1 MEFLVHI
8 EIVWPPDAGAEK
20 REQIFAEELLAG
32 QRLAEAGSLRRLWRI
47 PGRWANWSLYDVA
60 DATALH
66 EALTTLPLYPWM
78 DIEVHALAEHPND
91 PRALG
96 IEPPS
101 SHEGA
106 THADPR
112 DHPDPGH

>member
-8 EIVWPPDAGAEK
+8 EIRWPADAPEEH
-20 REQIFAEELLAG
+20 REEIFARELEQGRRLARAG
-32 QRLAEAGSLRRLWRI
+32 QLRRLWRI

-60 DATALH
+60 DATELH
-66 EALTTLPLYPWM
+66 RALTSLPLYPWM

-96 IEPPS
+96 IEP
-101 SHEGA
+101 G
-106 THADPR
+106 PR
-112 DHPDPGH
+112 

>member
-8 EIVWPPDAGAEK
+8 EIVWPPDAPEEK
-20 REQIFAEELLAG
+20 RSEIFAAELVQG
-32 QRLAEAGSLRRLWRI
+32 QRLATEGKLRRLWRV

-60 DATALH
+60 DATQLH
-66 EALTTLPLYPWM
+66 EALTSLPLYPWM

-96 IEPPS
+96 IAPQ
-101 SHEGA
+101 
-106 THADPR
+106 
-112 DHPDPGH
+112 